1 MSIWLTIAG
10 MGLITFAIRV
20 SLIAL
25 VGRTRTDIPAAVR
38 RSLRFVPPA
47 VLMAL
52 AAPALVRPEGVI
64 NLSFTNAYLVAGLFA
79 AVIAWKTQ
87 HTLLT
92 IGTGLMILWAL
103 TAVLH

>member
-1 MSIWLTIAG
+1 MAYWLSIAG
-10 MGLITFAIRV
+10 MGVITFAIRV

-25 VGRTRTDIPAAVR
+25 VGRTDIPPAVR

-52 AAPALVRPEGVI
+52 AAPALVRPEGI
-64 NLSFTNAYLVAGLFA
+64 IDLSFTNAYLVAGGLA
-79 AVIAWKTQ
+79 ALIAWKTR

-92 IGTGLMILWAL
+92 IGSGLAILWVL

>member
-1 MSIWLTIAG
+1 MGPWLSIGG
-10 MGLITFAIRV
+10 MGLITFAIRL

-25 VGRTRTDIPAAVR
+25 VGRTDIPPAVR

-52 AAPALVRPEGVI
+52 AAPALVRPEGTI
-64 NLSFTNAYLVAGLFA
+64 DLSFTNAYLVAGGLA
-79 AVIAWKTQ
+79 ALIAWRTQ

-92 IGTGLMILWAL
+92 IGTGMTILWVL
-103 TAVLH
+103 TAILH

>member
-1 MSIWLTIAG
+1 MSYWLSIAG

-25 VGRTRTDIPAAVR
+25 AARTDIPPAVR

-52 AAPALVRPEGVI
+52 AAPAFVRPEGI
-64 NLSFTNAYLVAGLFA
+64 MDLSVTNVYLVAGVLA
-79 AVIAWKTQ
+79 ALIAWKTQ

-92 IGTGLMILWAL
+92 IGAGLTILWVL
-103 TAVLH
+103 TAVFH

>member
-1 MSIWLTIAG
+1 MSYWLSIAG
-10 MGLITFAIRV
+10 MGVITFAIRV

-25 VGRTRTDIPAAVR
+25 VGRTDIPPAVR

-52 AAPALVRPEGVI
+52 AAPALVRPEGAI
-64 NLSFTNAYLVAGLFA
+64 DLSFTNAYLVAGALA
-79 AVIAWKTQ
+79 AIIAWRTQ

-92 IGTGLMILWAL
+92 IGAGMTILWAL
-103 TAVLH
+103 TTVLR

>member
-1 MSIWLTIAG
+1 MSQWLSIAG
-10 MGLITFAIRV
+10 MGLITFAIRA

-25 VGRTRTDIPAAVR
+25 VGRTDIPPAVR

-52 AAPALVRPEGVI
+52 AAPALVRPEGSI
-64 NLSFTNAYLVAGLFA
+64 NLSFANPYLVAGVIA
-79 AVIAWKTQ
+79 ALIAWKTQ

-92 IGTGLMILWAL
+92 IGSGLTILWAL
-103 TAVLH
+103 TALLR

>member
-1 MSIWLTIAG
+1 MSHWVSIAG

-25 VGRTRTDIPAAVR
+25 VGRTDIPPAVR

-52 AAPALVRPEGVI
+52 AAPVLVRPEGTI
-64 NLSFTNAYLVAGLFA
+64 DLSFTNAYLVAGALA
-79 AVIAWKTQ
+79 AIIAWKTQ

-92 IGTGLMILWAL
+92 IGAGMTILWAL

>member
-1 MSIWLTIAG
+1 MSHWPSIAG

-25 VGRTRTDIPAAVR
+25 VGRTDIRPAVR

-52 AAPALVRPEGVI
+52 AAPALVRPEGTI
-64 NLSFTNAYLVAGLFA
+64 DLSFTNAYLVAGVLA
-79 AVIAWKTQ
+79 ALTAWKTQ

-92 IGTGLMILWAL
+92 IGTGMTILWAL

>member
-1 MSIWLTIAG
+1 MSIWLSIAG

-25 VGRTRTDIPAAVR
+25 VGRTDIPSAVR

-52 AAPALVRPEGVI
+52 AAPALVRPERTI
-64 NLSFTNAYLVAGLFA
+64 DLSFTNAYLVAGVFA
-79 AVIAWKTQ
+79 ALIAWKTQ

-92 IGTGLMILWAL
+92 IGSGMAILWAL
-103 TAVLH
+103 TAVLR

>member
-1 MSIWLTIAG
+1 

-25 VGRTRTDIPAAVR
+25 FGRTDVSPGVR

-52 AAPALVRPEGVI
+52 AAPALVRPEGPI
-64 NLSFTNAYLVAGLFA
+64 DLAFTNPHLLAGLLA
-79 AVIAWKTQ
+79 ALIAWRTRN
-87 HTLLT
+87 TLLT
-92 IGTGLMILWAL
+92 ISTGMTALWVL

>member
-1 MSIWLTIAG
+1 MSHWLSIAG
-10 MGLITFAIRV
+10 MGVITFAIRV

-25 VGRTRTDIPAAVR
+25 VGRTDLPPAVR

-52 AAPALVRPEGVI
+52 AAPALVRPEGTI
-64 NLSFTNAYLVAGLFA
+64 DLSFANAYLVAGALA
-79 AVIAWKTQ
+79 AIIAWKIQ

-92 IGTGLMILWAL
+92 IGAGMTILWAL

>member
-1 MSIWLTIAG
+1 MSYWLSIAG

-25 VGRTRTDIPAAVR
+25 AGRTDIPPAIR

-52 AAPALVRPEGVI
+52 AAPAFVRPEGTI
-64 NLSFTNAYLVAGLFA
+64 DLSFTNAYLVAGVLA
-79 AVIAWKTQ
+79 ALIAWKTQ
-87 HTLLT
+87 YTLLT
-92 IGTGLMILWAL
+92 IGTGLTILWVL

>member
-1 MSIWLTIAG
+1 MSLWLSIAG

-20 SLIAL
+20 SLIVL
-25 VGRTRTDIPAAVR
+25 VGRTDIPPAVR

-52 AAPALVRPEGVI
+52 AAPTLVRPEGTI
-64 NLSFTNAYLVAGLFA
+64 NLSFTNAYLVAGLLA
-79 AVIAWKTQ
+79 ALIAWKTR

-92 IGTGLMILWAL
+92 IGTGLTILWAL
-103 TAVLH
+103 TAMRH

>member
-1 MSIWLTIAG
+1 MAYWLSIAG

-25 VGRTRTDIPAAVR
+25 ATRTDIPPAVR

-52 AAPALVRPEGVI
+52 AAPAFVRPEGPI
-64 NLSFTNAYLVAGLFA
+64 NLSFTNAYLVAGALA
-79 AVIAWKTQ
+79 ALIAWKTQ

-92 IGTGLMILWAL
+92 IGAGLTILW
-103 TAVLH
+103 VLSAAFR

>member
-1 MSIWLTIAG
+1 MSIWLSIAG
-10 MGLITFAIRV
+10 MGVITFAIRV

-25 VGRTRTDIPAAVR
+25 VGRTDIPPAVW

-52 AAPALVRPEGVI
+52 AAPALVRPEGTI
-64 NLSFTNAYLVAGLFA
+64 DLSLTNAYLVAGVFA
-79 AVIAWKTQ
+79 ALIAWKTQ

-92 IGTGLMILWAL
+92 IGTGLTILWAL

>member
-1 MSIWLTIAG
+1 MPYWLSIAG
-10 MGLITFAIRV
+10 MGVITFAIRV

-25 VGRTRTDIPAAVR
+25 VGRTDIPPAVR

-52 AAPALVRPEGVI
+52 AAPALVRPEGTI
-64 NLSFTNAYLVAGLFA
+64 DLSFTNAYLVAGALA
-79 AVIAWKTQ
+79 AIIAWKTQ

-92 IGTGLMILWAL
+92 IGTGMTILWAL
-103 TAVLH
+103 TTVLH

>member
-1 MSIWLTIAG
+1 MSIWLSIAG

-25 VGRTRTDIPAAVR
+25 VGRTDISPGVR

-64 NLSFTNAYLVAGLFA
+64 NLSFTNAYLVAGVFA
-79 AVIAWKTQ
+79 TLIAWKTQ

-92 IGTGLMILWAL
+92 IGTGLTILWAL